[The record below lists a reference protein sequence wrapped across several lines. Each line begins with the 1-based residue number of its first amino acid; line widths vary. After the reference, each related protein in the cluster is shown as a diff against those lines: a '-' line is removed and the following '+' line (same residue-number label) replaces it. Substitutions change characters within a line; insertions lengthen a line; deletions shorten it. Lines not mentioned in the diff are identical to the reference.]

1 MAFKKIFPDLVQ
13 EHFKHFT
20 LIYWYIGILVYWY
33 IGILVYFSSV
43 IKLVKLKEGDSP
55 CLNKDCFLIISCYVS
70 VL

>member
-20 LIYWYIGILVYWY
+20 LIYWY